1 MMKAR
6 GIFDGKNIVLLEP
19 VNLPAD
25 TAVEVTI
32 QEHQTAS
39 EEAYWQRLRELGL
52 ITTVAAPDAPVPPY
66 TPVQAQGAPVSQ
78 TIIEE
83 RR

>member
-1 MMKAR
+1 MNLIWGIVTMMKAR

-32 QEHQTAS
+32 HP
-39 EEAYWQRLRELGL
+39 LC
-52 ITTVAAPDAPVPPY
+52 
-66 TPVQAQGAPVSQ
+66 
-78 TIIEE
+78 
-83 RR
+83 